1 MFQVG
6 MTSSEQQ
13 PAATHDTIR
22 LDGLTVSRPQRS
34 AVVAERAVNL
44 TTAEF
49 DLLWYL
55 ASNAGTVVS
64 RDDLYRSVLKTEYD
78 GLDRCIDLRISRLR
92 RKLGDNAREPQL
104 IKSVRSEGYI
114 LAADN
119 EARSV

>member
-1 MFQVG
+1 MLQVG

-13 PAATHDTIR
+13 PAVTIDTIR

-34 AVVAERAVNL
+34 AVVAEKAVNL

-55 ASNAGTVVS
+55 ACNAGSVVT
-64 RDDLYRSVLKTEYD
+64 RDDLYRAVLKTEYD